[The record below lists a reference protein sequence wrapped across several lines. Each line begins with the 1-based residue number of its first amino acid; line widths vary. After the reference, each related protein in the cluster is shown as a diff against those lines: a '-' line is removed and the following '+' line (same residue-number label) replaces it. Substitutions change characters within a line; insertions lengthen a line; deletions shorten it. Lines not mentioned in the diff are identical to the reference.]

1 MPGGGVEGSNMGLWF
16 NGYSFSFIRC
26 RDLWTGGGGY
36 TIICVYS
43 MPLNCALK
51 NGYDGEFYIM

>member
-1 MPGGGVEGSNMGLWF
+1 MRLWF

-26 RDLWTGGGGY
+26 RLLWTGGGGGY
-36 TIICVYS
+36 TIICMFS
-43 MPLNCALK
+43 MSLNCALK